1 MRGLLQRIRSKALV
15 GAGLLMAGSSAFAD
29 GNITQPT
36 PDYTDFYA
44 TVGTVL
50 AIVTV
55 VMLAKRSKGFFR

>member
-1 MRGLLQRIRSKALV
+1 MKFSKKLIGLGVIAL
-15 GAGLLMAGSSAFAD
+15 GTLPALAD

-50 AIVTV
+50 AISAV
-55 VMLAKRSKGFFR
+55 VMLARRAKGFFR